1 MKRFLVCPLLCFV
14 LLSGLMPAVA
24 QNQPARNT
32 SERESTGLQ
41 IQVNGNR
48 VSIQN
53 AQPNTV
59 IEVYSVVGVKLKQ
72 YKLPKAAD
80 EYQIELPKG
89 CYILKSEN
97 IVRKVAIK

>member
-1 MKRFLVCPLLCFV
+1 L
-14 LLSGLMPAVA
+14 A
-24 QNQPARNT
+24 QNPPARNT
-32 SERESTGLQ
+32 AERESSGLQ

-53 AQPNTV
+53 AQPNTI